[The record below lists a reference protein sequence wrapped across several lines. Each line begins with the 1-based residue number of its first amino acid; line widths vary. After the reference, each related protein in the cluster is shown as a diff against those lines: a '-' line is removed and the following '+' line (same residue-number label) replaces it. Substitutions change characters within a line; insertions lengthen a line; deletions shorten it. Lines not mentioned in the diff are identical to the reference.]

1 MNRRNVGVWVV
12 IATSMLVGCENDV
25 TPLSS
30 EDSVANSLD
39 VRLTGTLEGSSA
51 LLFQV
56 VGGPVD
62 SVSSDKYT
70 VFYSE
75 QTSDELQVLLVGE
88 LTNDVVA
95 RVWVPDPSLSGQYSA
110 VLEQSATAQGFR
122 QQSVTGFSLNLETAA
137 NR

>member
-12 IATSMLVGCENDV
+12 IATSMLVGCENEV

-30 EDSVANSLD
+30 EDSVASWLD

-75 QTSDELQVLLVGE
+75 QTSDQLQVLLVGE
-88 LTNDVVA
+88 LINDVVA
-95 RVWVPDPSLSGQYSA
+95 RVWVPDPSLSEHYSA
-110 VLEQSATAQGFR
+110 VPEQSATVQGFR
-122 QQSVTGFSLNLETAA
+122 QQSVTGYSLNLETAA

>member
-1 MNRRNVGVWVV
+1 MNRRNVGVWVL

-30 EDSVANSLD
+30 EDSVENWLD
-39 VRLTGTLEGSSA
+39 VRLSGTLEGSSA

-62 SVSSDKYT
+62 SVSSDKHT

-75 QTSDELQVLLVGE
+75 QASNELQVLLVGE

-95 RVWVPDPSLSGQYSA
+95 RVWVPDPSLSERYSA
-110 VLEQSATAQGFR
+110 VLEQAATTEGFE
-122 QQSVTGFSLNLETAA
+122 QQSVTGYSLDLETAT

>member
-1 MNRRNVGVWVV
+1 MNRRNVGVWVL

-30 EDSVANSLD
+30 EDSVENWLD
-39 VRLTGTLEGSSA
+39 VRLSGTLEGSSA

-62 SVSSDKYT
+62 SVSSDKHT

-75 QTSDELQVLLVGE
+75 QTSNELQVLLVGE

-95 RVWVPDPSLSGQYSA
+95 RVWVPDPSLSERYSA
-110 VLEQSATAQGFR
+110 VLEQSATTEGFE
-122 QQSVTGFSLNLETAA
+122 QQSVTGYSLDLETAT

>member
-30 EDSVANSLD
+30 EDSVESWLD

-56 VGGPVD
+56 IGGPVD
-62 SVSSDKYT
+62 SVSSDKHT

-88 LTNDVVA
+88 LTNDIVA

-110 VLEQSATAQGFR
+110 VLEQSATVQGFR
-122 QQSVTGFSLNLETAA
+122 QQSVTGYSLNLETAA

>member
-39 VRLTGTLEGSSA
+39 VRLTGTVEGSSA

-88 LTNDVVA
+88 LTNDIVA

-110 VLEQSATAQGFR
+110 VLEQSATVQGFR
-122 QQSVTGFSLNLETAA
+122 QQSVTGYSLNLETAA

>member
-30 EDSVANSLD
+30 EDSVENWLD

-95 RVWVPDPSLSGQYSA
+95 RVWVPYPSLSGQYSA
-110 VLEQSATAQGFR
+110 VLEQSATVQGFR
-122 QQSVTGFSLNLETAA
+122 QQSVTGYLLNLETAA

>member
-1 MNRRNVGVWVV
+1 MNRRNVGIWVV
-12 IATSMLVGCENDV
+12 IATSVLVGCENDV

-30 EDSVANSLD
+30 EDSVENWLD

-62 SVSSDKYT
+62 SVSSDKHT

-75 QTSDELQVLLVGE
+75 QTSNELQVLLVGE

-95 RVWVPDPSLSGQYSA
+95 RVWVPDPSLSERYSA
-110 VLEQSATAQGFR
+110 VLEQSATTEGFE
-122 QQSVTGFSLNLETAA
+122 QQSVTGYSLDLETAT

>member
-95 RVWVPDPSLSGQYSA
+95 RVWVPDPSLSERYSA
-110 VLEQSATAQGFR
+110 VLEQSATTEGFE
-122 QQSVTGFSLNLETAA
+122 QQSVTGYSLDLETAT

>member
-12 IATSMLVGCENDV
+12 IATSVLVGCENDV

-75 QTSDELQVLLVGE
+75 QRSDELQVLLVGE

-110 VLEQSATAQGFR
+110 VLEQSATVQGFR
-122 QQSVTGFSLNLETAA
+122 QQSVTGYSLNLETAA

>member
-1 MNRRNVGVWVV
+1 MNRRNVGIWVV
-12 IATSMLVGCENDV
+12 IATSVLVGCENDV

-30 EDSVANSLD
+30 EDSVESWLD

-56 VGGPVD
+56 IGGTVD
-62 SVSSDKYT
+62 SVSSDKHT

-75 QTSDELQVLLVGE
+75 QASNELQVLLVGE
-88 LTNDVVA
+88 LTNDIVA

-110 VLEQSATAQGFR
+110 VLEQSATVQGFR
-122 QQSVTGFSLNLETAA
+122 QQSVTGYSLNLETAA

>member
-88 LTNDVVA
+88 LTNDIVA

>member
-1 MNRRNVGVWVV
+1 MNRRNVGVWVL
-12 IATSMLVGCENDV
+12 IATSILVGCENDV

-30 EDSVANSLD
+30 EDSVENWLD
-39 VRLTGTLEGSSA
+39 VRLSGTLEGSSA
-51 LLFQV
+51 VLFQV

-62 SVSSDKYT
+62 SVSSDKHT

-75 QTSDELQVLLVGE
+75 QASNALQVLLVGE

-95 RVWVPDPSLSGQYSA
+95 RVWVPDPSLSERYSA
-110 VLEQSATAQGFR
+110 VLEQSATAEGFK
-122 QQSVTGFSLNLETAA
+122 QQSVTGYSLDLETAT

>member
-1 MNRRNVGVWVV
+1 MNRRNVGIWVV
-12 IATSMLVGCENDV
+12 IATSVLVGCENDV

-30 EDSVANSLD
+30 EDSVESWLD

-56 VGGPVD
+56 IGGPVD
-62 SVSSDKYT
+62 SVSSDKHT

-75 QTSDELQVLLVGE
+75 QTSNELQVLLVGE
-88 LTNDVVA
+88 LTSDVVA
-95 RVWVPDPSLSGQYSA
+95 RVWVPDPSLSERYSA
-110 VLEQSATAQGFR
+110 VLEQSATTEGFE
-122 QQSVTGFSLNLETAA
+122 QQSVTGYSLDLETAT

>member
-88 LTNDVVA
+88 LTNDIVA

-110 VLEQSATAQGFR
+110 VLEQSATVQGFR
-122 QQSVTGFSLNLETAA
+122 QQSVTGYSLNLETAA

>member
-1 MNRRNVGVWVV
+1 MNRHNVAAWAL

-30 EDSVANSLD
+30 EDSVDNWID
-39 VRLTGTLEGSSA
+39 IRLSGTLEGSSA

-62 SVSSDKYT
+62 SVSSDRHT
-70 VFYSE
+70 VFYTE
-75 QTSDELQVLLVGE
+75 QTSNELQVLLVGE
-88 LTNDVVA
+88 LTNDIVA
-95 RVWVPDPSLSGQYSA
+95 RVWVPDPSLTQQYSA
-110 VLEQSATAQGFR
+110 VLEQSATIEGFR
-122 QQSVTGFSLNLETAA
+122 QQSVTGYSLDLETAV

>member
-1 MNRRNVGVWVV
+1 MNRHNVAAWAL

-30 EDSVANSLD
+30 EDFVDNWID
-39 VRLTGTLEGSSA
+39 IRLSGTLEASSA

-62 SVSSDKYT
+62 SVSSDRHT
-70 VFYSE
+70 VFYTK
-75 QTSDELQVLLVGE
+75 QTSNELQVLLVGE
-88 LTNDVVA
+88 LTNDIVA

-110 VLEQSATAQGFR
+110 VLEQSATVQGFR
-122 QQSVTGFSLNLETAA
+122 QQSVTGYSLNLETAA

>member
-1 MNRRNVGVWVV
+1 MNQRNVGIWVV
-12 IATSMLVGCENDV
+12 IATCMLVGCENDV
-25 TPLSS
+25 TLLSS

-51 LLFQV
+51 QLFQV

-62 SVSSDKYT
+62 SVSSDKYR

-110 VLEQSATAQGFR
+110 VLEQSATTEGFK
-122 QQSVTGFSLNLETAA
+122 QQSVTGYSLNLETPA

>member
-1 MNRRNVGVWVV
+1 MNRRNVGIWVV
-12 IATSMLVGCENDV
+12 IATSVLVGCENDV

-30 EDSVANSLD
+30 EDSVESWLD

-56 VGGPVD
+56 IGGPVD
-62 SVSSDKYT
+62 SVSSDKHT

-88 LTNDVVA
+88 LTNDIVA

-110 VLEQSATAQGFR
+110 VLEQSATVQGFR
-122 QQSVTGFSLNLETAA
+122 QQSVTGYSLNLETAA

>member
-122 QQSVTGFSLNLETAA
+122 QQSVTGFSLSLETAA

>member
-30 EDSVANSLD
+30 EDSVENWLD

-62 SVSSDKYT
+62 SVSSDKHT

-110 VLEQSATAQGFR
+110 VLEQSATVQGFR
-122 QQSVTGFSLNLETAA
+122 QQSVTGYSLNLETAA

>member
-12 IATSMLVGCENDV
+12 IATSMLIGCENDV
-25 TPLSS
+25 MPLSS
-30 EDSVANSLD
+30 EDSVANWLD

-75 QTSDELQVLLVGE
+75 QMSDQLQVLLVGE

-110 VLEQSATAQGFR
+110 VLEQSATVQGFR
-122 QQSVTGFSLNLETAA
+122 QQSVTGYSLNLETAA

>member
-30 EDSVANSLD
+30 EDSVESWLD

-56 VGGPVD
+56 IGGPVD
-62 SVSSDKYT
+62 SVSSDKHT

-75 QTSDELQVLLVGE
+75 QTSNELQVLLVGE

-95 RVWVPDPSLSGQYSA
+95 RVWVPDPSLSERYSA
-110 VLEQSATAQGFR
+110 VLEQSATTEGFE
-122 QQSVTGFSLNLETAA
+122 QQSVTGYSLDLETAT